1 MRELLANN
9 DERRDL
15 YVAMSSPE
23 LFRRDNKAAPALKR
37 AVKGAYPVTKKAVPD
52 DAERWLHQ
60 RVNDLLMPER
70 DLEGR
75 IEEAHHR
82 NPLNFLGTA
91 RDKASSDGNARI
103 DNLLEHYDV
112 SEGNRGR
119 NLLNLQ
125 HEDHDDI
132 HNYARENGWEMQ
144 GKGTKG
150 LALKL
155 ANAVNDDEIVGIV
168 TEYLDTAVPAL
179 TARQDDLI
187 TARQASYDKARAF
200 KSSANNPAEL
210 KNVSIDTVEDTTPI
224 RDMEPDT
231 DPISEAKQR
240 AGARIRQTQGDRG
253 EMAADDRTIII
264 DSGGGDVTINNPKGD
279 DLGVERGQKSPR
291 RK

>member
-52 DAERWLHQ
+52 DEERWLNQ
-60 RVNDLLMPER
+60 RINDLLMPER

-75 IEEAHHR
+75 IEEAHHK

-91 RDKASSDGNARI
+91 RDKASSEGNARI
-103 DNLLEHYDV
+103 DNLLEHYGV
-112 SEGNRGR
+112 SEGNRGG

-125 HEDHDDI
+125 REDHDDI
-132 HNYARENGWEMQ
+132 HNYAREKGWEMQ

-155 ANAVNDDEIVGIV
+155 VNAVTDDEIVSIV

-179 TARQDDLI
+179 TAKQDDLI

-200 KSSANNPAEL
+200 KAASVNPAEI
-210 KNVSIDTVEDTTPI
+210 KDIDTVEKTTPI
-224 RDMEPDT
+224 DNMQPAT
-231 DPISEAKQR
+231 NAISEAKQR
-240 AGARIRQTQGDRG
+240 AGARISQR
-253 EMAADDRTIII
+253 
-264 DSGGGDVTINNPKGD
+264 
-279 DLGVERGQKSPR
+279 PR